1 MRRRHL
7 RTASAL
13 SAGGGGLQSC
23 KATSV
28 PHVGTVL
35 WTGNSL
41 TNIGLQSWNEVA
53 KGLLGKGPC
62 KTRPRWWGRGFFALL
77 LVLRSIPLF
86 AQQQEAD
93 AAWAEGRYD
102 AARSNYL
109 QVLAKNPQDVRAN
122 LRLGVMLSWQGKLD
136 SALVLLG
143 RARAGDPADVEIRL
157 IEARVLAW
165 DKQYPA
171 ALARYDSLLAEYPRL
186 REAALDRART
196 LAWAGRL
203 DDSRALYRQMIANDS
218 TDRDAMLGAAQ
229 VGAWK
234 GELELAEQEY
244 HRLLSRNGRD
254 VDARVGLGYVYL
266 WQGRPGA
273 AGRQADYA
281 LTIDSTAKS
290 ARDLRHA
297 VREAN
302 GSALEGSVNWSDD
315 SDHNTS
321 FWQTL
326 GASAP
331 VGDRLRIFGS
341 VNALQ
346 TSDPIRDARR
356 VGAEG
361 GATLSMGKVQLTGA
375 GGARNLTPEV
385 APTWTAATYRARL
398 SYRPIPRL
406 GLGLG
411 YSRAPF
417 DETALLIE
425 QNLTM
430 ESLDGGVDFRPTT
443 TLTVFAG
450 AGALWLSDGNS
461 RTNYSGGATQK
472 FYGHFFL
479 GVLGRTLSYDH
490 RGIGYF
496 SPDRFSVLE
505 GLAGYS
511 RETRRWI
518 SGLSGGLGAQQVGS
532 DGSAQTEWHL
542 EGRIGP
548 RWGTG
553 NRIELFGLYTNSA
566 VSSTTGAFRYGSA
579 GVSAR
584 LSL

>member
-1 MRRRHL
+1 
-7 RTASAL
+7 
-13 SAGGGGLQSC
+13 
-23 KATSV
+23 
-28 PHVGTVL
+28 
-35 WTGNSL
+35 L
-41 TNIGLQSWNEVA
+41 TNTGLQSWIGA
-53 KGLLGKGPC
+53 GKRLLGNGPC
-62 KTRPRWWGRGFFALL
+62 KTRPGWWGHGLFAACLI
-77 LVLRSIPLF
+77 LRSIPLF
-86 AQQQEAD
+86 AQQREAD
-93 AAWAEGRYD
+93 AAWTEGRYD
-102 AARSNYL
+102 AARSGYL
-109 QVLAKNPQDVRAN
+109 QVLATNPRDVRAN
-122 LRLGVMLSWQGKLD
+122 LRLGVILSWQGKLD

-143 RARAGDPADVEIRL
+143 RARAEDPGDIEIRL

-234 GELELAEQEY
+234 GELDVAEQEY
-244 HRLLSRNGRD
+244 RRLLSRNGRD
-254 VDARVGLGYVYL
+254 VDARVGLGYVYF
-266 WQGRPGA
+266 WQGRLGA
-273 AGRQADYA
+273 AERQADYA
-281 LTIDSTAKS
+281 LTIDSTSKS
-290 ARDLRHA
+290 ARELRHA

-302 GSALEGSVNWSDD
+302 GSALESSVNWSDD

-331 VGDRLRIFGS
+331 LGDRLRIFGS
-341 VNALQ
+341 VNALE
-346 TSDPIRDARR
+346 TSDPVRDARR
-356 VGAEG
+356 VGAEA
-361 GATLSMGKVQLTGA
+361 GATLSLGKVQLTGA
-375 GGARNLTPEV
+375 GGARNLTPEI
-385 APTWTAATYRARL
+385 APAWTAATYRGRL

-406 GLGLG
+406 GFSLG
-411 YSRAPF
+411 YSRTPF

-430 ESLDGGVDFRPTT
+430 ESLDGGLDFRPSA

-450 AGALWLSDGNS
+450 TGLLWLSDGNS

-472 FYGHFFL
+472 IYGHLFL

-511 RETRRWI
+511 QETRRWI
-518 SGLSGGLGAQQVGS
+518 AGLSGGLGGQQVGS
-532 DGSAQTEWHL
+532 DGTAQTEWHL